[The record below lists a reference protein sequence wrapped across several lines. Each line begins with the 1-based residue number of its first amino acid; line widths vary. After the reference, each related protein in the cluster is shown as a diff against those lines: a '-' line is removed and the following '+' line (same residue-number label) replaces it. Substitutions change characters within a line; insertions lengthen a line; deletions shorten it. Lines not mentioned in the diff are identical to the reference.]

1 MKERFRIIIIE
12 GDNQT
17 HPYEF
22 KSYEEALIFLQSRAR
37 VTDAVGDKL
46 GIPDTVPEGSLPE
59 DDVDSKKKELYL
71 LTN

>member
-22 KSYEEALIFLQSRAR
+22 KSYEEALIFL
-37 VTDAVGDKL
+37 
-46 GIPDTVPEGSLPE
+46 
-59 DDVDSKKKELYL
+59 
-71 LTN
+71 